1 MALAWIHAEL
11 TSLFCQQKKHVST
24 VTLVTEHELLSL
36 LEVAVLCSP
45 YSSRLRSIQ
54 AVFSCNWIRC
64 VNKSAVASSFVR
76 PQPEEIRT
84 ELF

>member
-36 LEVAVLCSP
+36 LEVAVLCTCP
-45 YSSRLRSIQ
+45 
-54 AVFSCNWIRC
+54 
-64 VNKSAVASSFVR
+64 
-76 PQPEEIRT
+76 
-84 ELF
+84 

>member
-36 LEVAVLCSP
+36 LEVAVLCTCPFTSGGGCP
-45 YSSRLRSIQ
+45 VHLSCLAIGADVIQ
-54 AVFSCNWIRC
+54 T
-64 VNKSAVASSFVR
+64 SA
-76 PQPEEIRT
+76 
-84 ELF
+84 